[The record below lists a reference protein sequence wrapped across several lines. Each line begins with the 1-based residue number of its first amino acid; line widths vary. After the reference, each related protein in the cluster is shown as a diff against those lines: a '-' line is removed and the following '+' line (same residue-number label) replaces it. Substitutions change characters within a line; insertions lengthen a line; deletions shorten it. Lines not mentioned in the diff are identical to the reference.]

1 MGEKLKLLPVA
12 HRGMHENTP
21 ENTMAA
27 FRAAAQAGCAVE
39 TDIRMT
45 ADGEIVIFH
54 DENLLRLCRGL
65 RDIPGAPIEQ
75 LTWEELSRIRLPYG
89 GHMTGDFFP
98 KNGYEQEEWFNY
110 PWALDSEEAILERA
124 GRYSGLSQ
132 EERVRRLLADYEDGF
147 YKACQEDPR
156 SEPIPTLEEFLRWAA
171 GQPEGFFAEIEYKGL
186 GMTPKVFELLK
197 KTGAAGKCI
206 LMSGDIAHVREM
218 QRFAAKEGKPQGLR
232 LGVNIR
238 YCDEEHLAKLEGYDL
253 WELGLNAGEFS
264 AGDVKRLA
272 DRGIRV
278 FANLG
283 DTPSWWETLETTGA
297 AAFKTNTPSR
307 YLAWKQAQK

>member
-12 HRGMHENTP
+12 HRGMHENAP

-65 RDIPGAPIEQ
+65 RDIPGTPIEQ

-89 GHMTGDFFP
+89 GHVTGDFFP

-186 GMTPKVFELLK
+186 GMTPKVFELLE

-206 LMSGDIAHVREM
+206 LMSGDLAHVREM

-238 YCDEEHLAKLEGYDL
+238 YCDEEHLEKLKDYDL